1 MEITIIGSNTI
12 DGIKLRK
19 NIIKIANNIED
30 KITINLID
38 EKRLETL
45 PLLYIN
51 SQLVSCGKVP
61 SEKEIV
67 KLLKRNYKDNN
78 TMV

>member
-12 DGIKLRK
+12 NGIKLRK
-19 NIIKIANNIED
+19 KIIKIANKIEE

-38 EKRLETL
+38 EKDKEKL
-45 PLLYIN
+45 PILYIN
-51 SQLVSCGKVP
+51 NKLISSGKIP

-67 KLLKRNYKDNN
+67 KLLKRNYKDHK
-78 TMV
+78 TMI

>member
-19 NIIKIANNIED
+19 NIIKIANNIKD

-38 EKRLETL
+38 EKSPETL

-51 SQLVSCGKVP
+51 SQLVSSGKVP

-78 TMV
+78 TMI

>member
-12 DGIKLRK
+12 NGIKLRK
-19 NIIKIANNIED
+19 NIIKIANKIEE

-38 EKRLETL
+38 KKSKDTL
-45 PLLYIN
+45 PKLYIN
-51 SQLVSCGKVP
+51 NKLISSGKIP

-67 KLLKRNYKDNN
+67 KLLKRNYKDNK
-78 TMV
+78 TMI

>member
-12 DGIKLRK
+12 NGIKLRK
-19 NIIKIANNIED
+19 NIIKIANNIEE

-38 EKRLETL
+38 EKDKEKL
-45 PLLYIN
+45 PILYIN
-51 SQLVSCGKVP
+51 NELISSGKIP

-67 KLLKRNYKDNN
+67 KLLKRNYKDTK
-78 TMV
+78 TMI

>member
-1 MEITIIGSNTI
+1 MEITIVGSNTI
-12 DGIKLRK
+12 NGIRLRK

-30 KITINLID
+30 KITINLVD
-38 EKRLETL
+38 EKKEESL
-45 PLLYIN
+45 PILYIN
-51 SQLVSCGKVP
+51 NQLISSGKVP

>member
-12 DGIKLRK
+12 NGIKLRK
-19 NIIKIANNIED
+19 TIIKIANNIEE

-38 EKRLETL
+38 KKSQDTL
-45 PLLYIN
+45 PKLYIN
-51 SQLVSCGKVP
+51 NKLISSGKIP

-67 KLLKRNYKDNN
+67 KLLKRNYKDNK
-78 TMV
+78 TMI

>member
-12 DGIKLRK
+12 NGIKLRK
-19 NIIKIANNIED
+19 NIIKIANKIEE

-38 EKRLETL
+38 EKDKEKL
-45 PLLYIN
+45 PILYIN
-51 SQLVSCGKVP
+51 NELISSGKIP

-67 KLLKRNYKDNN
+67 KLLKRNYKDTK
-78 TMV
+78 TMI

>member
-12 DGIKLRK
+12 NGIKLRK
-19 NIIKIANNIED
+19 NIIKIANKIEE

-38 EKRLETL
+38 EKDKEKL
-45 PLLYIN
+45 PILYIN
-51 SQLVSCGKVP
+51 NELISSSKIP

-67 KLLKRNYKDNN
+67 KLLKRNYKDTK
-78 TMV
+78 TMI

>member
-12 DGIKLRK
+12 NGIKLRK
-19 NIIKIANNIED
+19 NIIKIANKIEE

-38 EKRLETL
+38 EKDKEKL
-45 PLLYIN
+45 PILYIN
-51 SQLVSCGKVP
+51 NKLISSGKIL

-67 KLLKRNYKDNN
+67 KLLKRNYKDTK
-78 TMV
+78 TMI

>member
-12 DGIKLRK
+12 NGIKLRK
-19 NIIKIANNIED
+19 NIIKIANKIEE

-38 EKRLETL
+38 EKDKEKLQI
-45 PLLYIN
+45 LYIN
-51 SQLVSCGKVP
+51 NELISSGKIP

-67 KLLKRNYKDNN
+67 KLLKRNYKDTK
-78 TMV
+78 TMI